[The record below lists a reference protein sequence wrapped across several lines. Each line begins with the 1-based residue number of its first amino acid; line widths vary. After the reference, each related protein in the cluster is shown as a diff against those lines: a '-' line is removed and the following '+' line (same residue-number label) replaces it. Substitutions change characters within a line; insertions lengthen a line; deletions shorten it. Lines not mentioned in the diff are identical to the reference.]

1 MKSRPPV
8 NSDVMPHSRAI
19 CWAAAG
25 IWLATSLTQ
34 PVSSA
39 VAPSREFTVGF
50 RIASYSRVAAELQAL
65 SPEARVGRLR
75 ELARDPVRSQEIFP
89 LCRML
94 FEARQDGEFRRPMI
108 GGANFV
114 GATSYRDWPLERIVL
129 FEGIPILVVKG
140 YTISGM
146 PESATAYL
154 DYCVKRCRWRK
165 ERYTP
170 ASSSQLRAVVNRF
183 LASRPDLSNDA
194 EWLRQEADE
203 A

>member
-1 MKSRPPV
+1 
-8 NSDVMPHSRAI
+8 MPHSRAI
-19 CWAAAG
+19 YWAAAG

-39 VAPSREFTVGF
+39 VAASEDFTVGF
-50 RIASYSRVAAELQAL
+50 RIASYLRVAAELQAL

-75 ELARDPVRSQEIFP
+75 ELARNPVRSQEIFP

-108 GGANFV
+108 GSANFV
-114 GATSYRDWPLERIVL
+114 GATSYRDWPLEPIVL
-129 FEGIPILVVKG
+129 FEGVPILVVKG
-140 YTISGM
+140 YELAGK
-146 PESATAYL
+146 PESAAAYL

-170 ASSSQLRAVVNRF
+170 ASSSQLRAVVNRL
-183 LASRPDLSNDA
+183 LAARPDLSPDA
-194 EWLRQEADE
+194 GWLLQQADE

>member
-1 MKSRPPV
+1 
-8 NSDVMPHSRAI
+8 MPHSRAI
-19 CWAAAG
+19 SWAAAG

-39 VAPSREFTVGF
+39 AAPSGEFTVGF
-50 RIASYSRVAAELQAL
+50 RIASYLRVAAEIQAL

-94 FEARQDGEFRRPMI
+94 FEARQDREFRRPMI
-108 GGANFV
+108 GSAKFV
-114 GATSYRDWPLERIVL
+114 GATSYRDWPLEPIVL
-129 FEGIPILVVKG
+129 FEGVPILVVKG
-140 YTISGM
+140 YAIFGL

-170 ASSSQLRAVVNRF
+170 ASSSQLKGVVNRL
-183 LASRPDLSNDA
+183 LAARPDLSPDA
-194 EWLRQEADE
+194 EWLRQQADE